1 MSNWKINYVSAIVC
15 VGDGANAEF
24 KKYRNIAKSK
34 RSEFETFARKQ
45 FPGAR
50 YVNYYERSDKTFIE
64 RKYL

>member
-15 VGDGANAEF
+15 DGIGNDAKF
-24 KKYRNIAKSK
+24 LKYRNIQKPK
-34 RSEFETFARKQ
+34 RAEFEQFIKKR